1 MDIRFRHLVSLNTA
15 RIKLRKQHPRIAED
29 LRELF
34 EMLKDELHQDEK
46 PKYQQDGYLD
56 IEE

>member
-15 RIKLRKQHPRIAED
+15 RIKLKKQHPRIAED

-34 EMLKDELHQDEK
+34 EILKDELRQDE
-46 PKYQQDGYLD
+46 PKYRQDGYLD
-56 IEE
+56 LHE